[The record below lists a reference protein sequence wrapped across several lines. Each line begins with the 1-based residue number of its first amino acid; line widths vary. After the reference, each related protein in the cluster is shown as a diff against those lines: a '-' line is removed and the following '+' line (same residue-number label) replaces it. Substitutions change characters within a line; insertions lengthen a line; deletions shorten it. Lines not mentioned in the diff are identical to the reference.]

1 MDAGYVDDVDT
12 KKLFETGVSAML
24 RSLDPYTEFEG
35 RQEAQDLNESVSGK
49 YGGIGLVITGTAL
62 PKPVVAAPASS
73 ESGNI
78 VKSGSGGDSKILP
91 KEALNDNALMIDDD
105 TIAIDDDDEDLL
117 SGVSASDRAQLD
129 KDQQKAYEKA
139 AERGIRVVNAFEG
152 YAFDYGMRPGDKIVA
167 VDGWRVGSGSVVED
181 VRNRLRGDPGSTV
194 DITIERERVTGE
206 TTLTIPRTEVQIA
219 DVKLAAMIGKES
231 DGIGYIQLA
240 GFTGDAG
247 REVRNSILSL
257 QRAAEQASGGKQS
270 LQVSSTIFFFTTILL
285 SKLNS
290 NNIIIG
296 SNS

>member
-1 MDAGYVDDVDT
+1 
-12 KKLFETGVSAML
+12 ML